1 MDRFREW
8 AYQRRALVPY
18 EFPWT
23 VPVVMYGSTLLIV
36 GCAVIQRDVTRPW
49 LSIVASLLALTPI
62 LVFIC
67 AGYKLNTFWTV
78 TCALA
83 GVGLFLTWPSNVVDA
98 APFLL
103 MFTVGEVGA
112 LASVRAGLASIGACV
127 ALLVVAEQLNH
138 LGTFSLFMMFFVI
151 CGWLIGRIMQ
161 LQQRLLL
168 QERAQQVR
176 MQEQAAADERRRIAR
191 EIHDVIAHSLSVTM
205 LHLTGARRVLQ
216 EDHDVDDAVAGLL
229 DAERLGRQ
237 AMSDIRGT
245 VGLLSAGPGGVEPMR
260 LAPEPGIADIPDL
273 IADFTAAGMAVESHI
288 YGADESVSAG
298 VGLALYRVAQES
310 LANIAK
316 HSPKSSAA
324 VLLDINDSVASLTVS
339 NDLAAG
345 FRLDVCSGGGL
356 SGMRQRIETL
366 GGEFRAGMGEDGWTV
381 SAMVPMASDGSP
393 CRSRRKALW
402 RHD

>member
-8 AYQRRALVPY
+8 AYRRRALVPY

-23 VPVVMYGSTLLIV
+23 VPVVMYTGTLLVV
-36 GCAVIQRDVTRPW
+36 GCAVVQRGFTRPW
-49 LSIVASLLALTPI
+49 LLALAALVALAPI
-62 LVFIC
+62 LIFI
-67 AGYKLNTFWTV
+67 AGYKFGTFGSAA
-78 TCALA
+78 CSLA
-83 GVGLFLTWPSNVVDA
+83 GVALFLTWPPNVVDG

-103 MFTVGEVGA
+103 MFMIGEVGA
-112 LASVRAGLASIGACV
+112 LASVRAGLLACGACV
-127 ALLVVAEQLNH
+127 ALLVVAEQLHH
-138 LGTFSLFMMFFVI
+138 LGTFSLYNAFFVVV
-151 CGWLIGRIMQ
+151 GWLIGHILQ

-205 LHLTGARRVLQ
+205 LHLTGARRALQ
-216 EDHDVDDAVAGLL
+216 EDHDVDDAVVGLL

-237 AMSDIRGT
+237 SMSDIRGT
-245 VGLLSAGPGGVEPMR
+245 VGLLSAGPGGAEPMR
-260 LAPEPGIADIPDL
+260 LSPEPGISDIPDL
-273 IADFTAAGMAVESHI
+273 VADFTAAGMAVESHI
-288 YGADESVSAG
+288 YGSGESVSAG

-316 HSPKSSAA
+316 HSPRSSAA
-324 VLLDINDSVASLTVS
+324 VLLDINGSAASLTVS

-345 FRLDVCSGGGL
+345 LPSDVCAGGGL
-356 SGMRQRIETL
+356 AGMRQRIEMI
-366 GGEFRAGMGEDGWTV
+366 GGEFRAGWAEDGWTV
-381 SAMVPMASDGSP
+381 SASVPLEPNGTP
-393 CRSRRKALW
+393 CRARRKVLW